1 MKALV
6 KERSDVINFF
16 LCFFVFYLF
25 ISIFRL
31 FTTATSLNFLWYQGY
46 HILSALV
53 CAFICAL
60 WKYNIVNTILLALI
74 SLLWSSAALC
84 KIGAEMVLTEREIVQ
99 TIEIGVSLYAIFSI
113 IRYTISFCS
122 KKWIVAIL
130 NTCNNIALSV
140 AMLPPLLVIGYYV
153 VSDKHML
160 SANILLT
167 LFQTNYDEV
176 VSYLVEQNIKM
187 WVLSILAII
196 LIIALLNY
204 LFSKIRRNKNNFK
217 MLISNLILITY
228 MIVSVFPKL
237 NSSFVIGMI
246 ARVCDTLQEYKEY
259 NNISLSRAK
268 RINQLHLTIKY
279 DKEPQL
285 HVLVMGESTLR
296 NHLSAFGYN
305 LKTTP
310 WLDQLIKKDKNI
322 VLYPNAYS
330 NNIQTVMSVQF
341 ALTSQNQYNRSVLAD
356 AYSITEVASAAGYDT
371 YWISNQKHQKSYDT
385 PISTIANGA
394 DHQIYINEF
403 YGNKLLTTYYDEKL
417 ADYFPK
423 IKQKG
428 KTFIIFHLMGCHNVY
443 NDRYPESYDFFKDGK
458 NERVNAYDNC
468 IRYNDY
474 VLSLLYE
481 KAAQYANFMSF
492 TFLSDHGEDPDNG
505 LTHDYSKFTWNMAH
519 IPFFSIFSK
528 KFAEQH
534 IDIMKTLKNNS
545 KKYWTSDLLYNKML
559 HILGISNA
567 PGENDCFDISSAH
580 YNMPYDKLTIIEGQ
594 KFIKD
599 DNNKY

>member
-1 MKALV
+1 MKPLV
-6 KERSDVINFF
+6 KDKSSVINFF
-16 LCFFVFYLF
+16 FCFFGFYLF
-25 ISIFRL
+25 IIVFRL
-31 FTTATSLNFLWYQGY
+31 FTTASSLNFLWYQGY

-60 WKYNIVNTILLALI
+60 WKYNVINTILLTFI
-74 SLLWSSAALC
+74 SLLWGFAALC
-84 KIGAEMVLTEREIVQ
+84 KIGAGMVLTEREIIQ

-113 IRYTISFCS
+113 IRYIISFCN
-122 KKWIVAIL
+122 KKGILRILNVGNNIGLSIAIL
-130 NTCNNIALSV
+130 
-140 AMLPPLLVIGYYV
+140 PPILVVGYYI

-176 VSYLVEQNIKM
+176 VSYLVEQNIKV
-187 WVLSILAII
+187 WILSVLAII
-196 LIIALLNY
+196 LTIAFFNY
-204 LFSKIRRNKNNFK
+204 LFSKIKRNDNNFK
-217 MLISNLILITY
+217 MLVCNIILILY
-228 MIVSVFPKL
+228 MIISVFPKL

-246 ARVCDTLQEYKEY
+246 TRVCDTLQEYKEY

-268 RINQLHLTIKY
+268 RINQLRLTINY
-279 DKEPQL
+279 DEEPQL

-296 NHLSAFGYN
+296 EHLSAFGYN
-305 LKTTP
+305 RQTTP
-310 WLDQLIKKDKNI
+310 WLDRVIKQDENI
-322 VLYPNAYS
+322 LLYPNAYS

-341 ALTSQNQYNRSVLAD
+341 ALTSQNQYNNSVLTD
-356 AYSITEVASAAGYDT
+356 AYSITEVASAADYDT
-371 YWISNQKHQKSYDT
+371 YWISNQKHQNSYDT

-417 ADYFPK
+417 VDYFPEV
-423 IKQKG
+423 QQEG

-443 NDRYPESYDFFKDGK
+443 NDRYPESYEFFKDGK
-458 NERVNAYDNC
+458 DDRVNAYDNC

-481 KAAQYANFMSF
+481 KAARSANFMSF
-492 TFLSDHGEDPDNG
+492 TFLSDHGEDPDKG

-528 KFAEQH
+528 KFAEQN

-545 KKYWTSDLLYNKML
+545 KKYWTSDLLYNEML

-567 PGENDCFDISSAH
+567 PGEENYFDISSAH

-594 KFIKD
+594 KYIKD
-599 DNNKY
+599 DNNH